1 MHHASVGVSGFL
13 HHIAMVT
20 DTSLFPPVP
29 AVVKCWWWAQNW
41 EMKKTKRPNLQTSP
55 CLMTMH
61 YKHIGGLSEC
71 TWTMIWF
78 YYCLWYMI
86 AHSTIFILVL
96 FINWVLTWCCFL
108 RGGAAFQSLNVSKVI
123 KASVFCFLASVQGY
137 SSSIVNFSSVLKQAD
152 LWSKSAHS
160 KLSPDIKVQ

>member
-13 HHIAMVT
+13 RHIAMVT
-20 DTSLFPPVP
+20 DTSLLLLNVDGEPKTGWPLR
-29 AVVKCWWWAQNW
+29 
-41 EMKKTKRPNLQTSP
+41 EMKKTKRPNLQISP

-61 YKHIGGLSEC
+61 YKHIGQLSEC

-108 RGGAAFQSLNVSKVI
+108 RGGAAFQSLNASKVI
-123 KASVFCFLASVQGY
+123 KASIFCFLASVQGY
-137 SSSIVNFSSVLKQAD
+137 SSSKVDLSSVLKQAD
-152 LWSKSAHS
+152 LWPKSVQSCH
-160 KLSPDIKVQ
+160 LSLR